1 MNVKRVNRAFRMA
14 FTFLAVLP
22 LPIAGK
28 ELFVFRFNL
37 KPRTARLMGSKLSQW
52 GSRLFLLLL
61 FFLSACDQAREAERL
76 IASAEK
82 SEKKGQLR

>member
-1 MNVKRVNRAFRMA
+1 MS
-14 FTFLAVLP
+14 
-22 LPIAGK
+22 
-28 ELFVFRFNL
+28 L
-37 KPRTARLMGSKLSQW
+37 KFFKW

-82 SEKKGQLR
+82 SEKKGQLSIRAHLLNAAGRGLTVYGHLDYYGIQV